1 MKRLILALF
10 VMSCALTVTQRAYAN
25 IINVSDSET
34 APASQAAA
42 LVTQPVMIS
51 RAAGDSVNQ
60 ANRLK
65 EVANSIGGVHNQLSP
80 SFNPLDFFKNPSAS
94 LKQFF
99 QENQNQ
105 QPQQIDPL
113 GVSKV
118 PPLDS
123 ENIGSINVPV
133 IHF

>member
-1 MKRLILALF
+1 MLALF
-10 VMSCALTVTQRAYAN
+10 VMSCALTVTQRVDAN

-51 RAAGDSVNQ
+51 STAGDTINQ
-60 ANRLK
+60 ANRLQ
-65 EVANSIGGVHNQLSP
+65 EVANSIGAVHNQP
-80 SFNPLDFFKNPSAS
+80 SSSVNPLDFFKNPSAS
-94 LKQFF
+94 LKQFS

-105 QPQQIDPL
+105 PPQQIDPL
-113 GVSKV
+113 GISKV

-123 ENIGSINVPV
+123 ENVGSFNVPV
-133 IHF
+133 IQF

>member
-25 IINVSDSET
+25 IINVSDRET
-34 APASQAAA
+34 VSASQAAA
-42 LVTQPVMIS
+42 LMTQPVMIS
-51 RAAGDSVNQ
+51 SATGDTINQ
-60 ANRLK
+60 ANRLQD
-65 EVANSIGGVHNQLSP
+65 VTNSIGVVHNQSSLSI
-80 SFNPLDFFKNPSAS
+80 NPLDFFKNPSAS

-105 QPQQIDPL
+105 PPQQIDPL
-113 GVSKV
+113 GISKV

-123 ENIGSINVPV
+123 QNIVSINVPV